1 MSPNQDITLLQ
12 QCTLVQTWV
21 DTQGQEE
28 RGHGDQAQPRHHG
41 EPHHEP
47 GDRGELCDPPTAPPS
62 TGVILVTSLYRGHYG
77 VLLSLVSP
85 HIIQVTSHPG
95 HLLLLITIHYIS
107 LSLSPLSTSLTPG
120 CWQLTAT
127 CQWLTRP
134 GHWPHNTASSHQ
146 RPSESV
152 AILGC
157 YKGSDWSSHQH
168 WGRCW
173 PMMGPDTRPP
183 GTGVLI
189 RHQPGLWD
197 AGVACAVLTVRMRC
211 WERGINLT
219 SL

>member
-85 HIIQVTSHPG
+85 HIIQVTSHPD
-95 HLLLLITIHYIS
+95 HHLLITIDYSS
-107 LSLSPLSTSLTPG
+107 LSLSAPRSLLAAGSSLLHVSGSPGPATGLTTQPPVTRDPVRVWLYWDVTRALTGPATST
-120 CWQLTAT
+120 
-127 CQWLTRP
+127 
-134 GHWPHNTASSHQ
+134 
-146 RPSESV
+146 E
-152 AILGC
+152 
-157 YKGSDWSSHQH
+157 
-168 WGRCW
+168 
-173 PMMGPDTRPP
+173 
-183 GTGVLI
+183 
-189 RHQPGLWD
+189 
-197 AGVACAVLTVRMRC
+197 AGADQ
-211 WERGINLT
+211 
-219 SL
+219 